1 MIYMIS
7 KSQAKFIKSLQL
19 KKYRKQEQCFVVDGE
34 KGVGEVLLSDFSIEL
49 LVATESYYQRKYDE
63 LSQVKAS
70 LVTVSD
76 VQLAQLSSFQTN
88 ESVIAV
94 VKQKPNQIPDLG
106 MQEFALVLDDVR
118 DPGNLGSIIRSADW
132 FGIRKIFASEQTT
145 DFYNPKVINATM
157 GSFTRVQIGYGNLV
171 EQISKLKVP
180 IYGTFM
186 DGTDVHVTSFAET
199 GLIVIGNEA
208 SGISPSIQELVT
220 HRITI
225 PGKPG
230 AESLNA
236 AVATGI
242 VLDNWSRLKK

>member
-1 MIYMIS
+1 MIS
-7 KSQAKFIKSLQL
+7 KSQSKFIKSLQL

-34 KGVGEVLLSDFSIEL
+34 KGVDEVLHADFSIEL
-49 LVATESYYQRKYDE
+49 LVTTEAFRERKWDE
-63 LSQVKAS
+63 LSKVKAPV
-70 LVTVSD
+70 LTVSD

-94 VKQKPNQIPDLG
+94 VKQKPNHIPELDG
-106 MQEFALVLDDVR
+106 DEYALVLDDIR

-132 FGIRKIFASEQTT
+132 FGIRKIFASAQTA

-157 GSFTRVQIGYGNLV
+157 GSFTRVEMGYCNLA
-171 EQISKLKVP
+171 EQIPKIEAP
-180 IYGTFM
+180 TYGTCM
-186 DGTDVHVTSFAET
+186 DGENIHRTTFGT
-199 GLIVIGNEA
+199 RGLIIIGNEA
-208 SGISPSIQELVT
+208 NGISPSIQKLVT

-225 PGKPG
+225 PGVKG

-242 VLDNWSRLKK
+242 VLDNWHRLKK

>member
-1 MIYMIS
+1 MIS

-34 KGVGEVLLSDFSIEL
+34 KSVDEVLRSDFSIEL
-49 LVATESYYQRKYDE
+49 LVVTESYHKRKFEE
-63 LSQVKAS
+63 LNRVKAA
-70 LVTVSD
+70 VVKASD

-88 ESVIAV
+88 ESVIAIV
-94 VKQKPNQIPDLG
+94 RQKPNQVPVLDTH
-106 MQEFALVLDDVR
+106 EYALVVDDIR

-132 FGIRKIFASEQTT
+132 FGIKKIIASEQTA

-157 GSFTRVQIGYGNLV
+157 GSFTRVQMGYGNLV
-171 EQISKLKVP
+171 ELIGKLNVP
-180 IYGTFM
+180 TYGTFM
-186 DGTDVHVTSFAET
+186 DGADVHTTSFEES

-208 SGISPSIQELVT
+208 NGISAAVQELIT